1 MTGYLY
7 HEDWGRQ
14 NPERFNCHDIGEM
27 EEQHWEST
35 PPPHGLHSEGHWSGG
50 LPLRGIP
57 TQELQGEAVTR
68 DIGLYK
74 KTFMW
79 ANKIVKYCSV

>member
-35 PPPHGLHSEGHWSGG
+35 PPPHGLHSEGHWSRG
-50 LPLRGIP
+50 LPLWGIP
-57 TQELQGEAVTR
+57 TQELQGEAVSR
-68 DIGLYK
+68 DNGLYK
-74 KTFMW
+74 KLLCW
-79 ANKIVKYCSV
+79 QRKL

>member
-7 HEDWGRQ
+7 HEDRGRQ

-27 EEQHWEST
+27 EEQHRKST